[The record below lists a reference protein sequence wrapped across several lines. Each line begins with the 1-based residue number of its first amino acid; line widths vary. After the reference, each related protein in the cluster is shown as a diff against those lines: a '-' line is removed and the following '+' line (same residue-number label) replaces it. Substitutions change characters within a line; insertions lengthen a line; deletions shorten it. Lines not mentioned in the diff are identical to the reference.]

1 MFGCLGQSQQQAH
14 DTEVIARAVTVPALA
29 ALAVIHVVDLPNT
42 LGPTPLV
49 GIGYFGIIVLAAGW
63 GAWQARA
70 RATRAAEPRRPLR
83 TVPEYSPRS

>member
-14 DTEVIARAVTVPALA
+14 DTEVIASVVTVPALA

-49 GIGYFGIIVLAAGW
+49 GIGYLGIMVLAAGW
-63 GAWQARA
+63 GAWQVRA
-70 RATRAAEPRRPLR
+70 RVTRAAEPRRPLR

>member
-14 DTEVIARAVTVPALA
+14 DTEVIARVVTVPALA

-49 GIGYFGIIVLAAGW
+49 GIGYLGIMVLAAGW
-63 GAWQARA
+63 GAWQVRA
-70 RATRAAEPRRPLR
+70 RVKGAAEPRRPLR